1 MWNFLV
7 GLGLGALFLI
17 AYIFISTYKN
27 IRAFVAD
34 ILASFGFLGK
44 WVRKKSVE
52 SRYENIINGAV
63 DVYNSNFEGKILSN
77 CKINWVK
84 DDTDNSY
91 LEDGKAI
98 ICLKFDK
105 NDQDLN
111 FYNATYSFTKTA
123 LLPTTREFVK
133 PSSQKAIDLNLTK
146 IFIRDYN
153 RRALRIFNQKFKS
166 ETQDIRDSFSRFE
179 ETEKRGLFSTLLI
192 PELHY
197 LGENLATTTP
207 SYKVEKEIE
216 DFFEWFYNLATRGK
230 DERTILNYRSEHLKV
245 GVILVANLETYQA
258 YGIEAY
264 TKWADKYASE
274 HYGAVYLLA
283 RGSYRAT
290 ILKKVVSELTENKGF
305 DQINKKATLFEIDEN
320 GEQTEVTCYCLKPN
334 LSKVQYNAWE
344 KIKAT
349 YNNGKIISG
358 IISFVDSGKITINIH
373 GIEFDIPKNKLSSK
387 EIPELKKYFRIEQ
400 ELILNIE
407 ALNEELC
414 IVELN
419 NIGTETDPNILIETT
434 LKKNRS
440 LPVEIIGIQ
449 LDTEGKERGLRT
461 FCKSINKKVFIPK
474 KHCSYSRFIRL
485 DSVFKKGDE
494 LSILLHG
501 FSMEF
506 ANFFGEIEGLINPLT
521 KFNEY
526 QENHKYEAIVQEISE
541 NYLTTEIIPGLECRV
556 YRSELSWENNK
567 NTQDYKIGD
576 KVDVL
581 IIKIDSEN
589 YRLTG
594 SFKRV
599 QKSEKEEFFKENI
612 GVILT
617 AQVLKTYEGI
627 GVKLKLVES
636 GFTGFVYAK
645 ELMWG
650 FCSDI
655 RNSFPVD
662 SNISVTPI
670 LFDYQ
675 NNEIVYSIKACMRNQ
690 YDEAVEQL
698 TIGEVYTG
706 KIIKHFTDLARVQL
720 EFNDFTIQA
729 YIHKSEISNIAYV
742 ENEDIKYFLPIDK
755 SFDFELKRKDNRNK
769 IVELSR
775 KNMVSSDFEELEY
788 GDTIEVEIVKCDND
802 GAYFYEEEFEGKIT
816 ENHEKLS
823 VGMNREVFLINKAG
837 EFSL

>member
-1 MWNFLV
+1 
-7 GLGLGALFLI
+7 
-17 AYIFISTYKN
+17 
-27 IRAFVAD
+27 
-34 ILASFGFLGK
+34 
-44 WVRKKSVE
+44 
-52 SRYENIINGAV
+52 
-63 DVYNSNFEGKILSN
+63 
-77 CKINWVK
+77 
-84 DDTDNSY
+84 
-91 LEDGKAI
+91 
-98 ICLKFDK
+98 
-105 NDQDLN
+105 
-111 FYNATYSFTKTA
+111 
-123 LLPTTREFVK
+123 
-133 PSSQKAIDLNLTK
+133 
-146 IFIRDYN
+146 
-153 RRALRIFNQKFKS
+153 
-166 ETQDIRDSFSRFE
+166 
-179 ETEKRGLFSTLLI
+179 
-192 PELHY
+192 
-197 LGENLATTTP
+197 
-207 SYKVEKEIE
+207 
-216 DFFEWFYNLATRGK
+216 
-230 DERTILNYRSEHLKV
+230 
-245 GVILVANLETYQA
+245 
-258 YGIEAY
+258 
-264 TKWADKYASE
+264 
-274 HYGAVYLLA
+274 
-283 RGSYRAT
+283 
-290 ILKKVVSELTENKGF
+290 
-305 DQINKKATLFEIDEN
+305 
-320 GEQTEVTCYCLKPN
+320 
-334 LSKVQYNAWE
+334 
-344 KIKAT
+344 
-349 YNNGKIISG
+349 
-358 IISFVDSGKITINIH
+358 
-373 GIEFDIPKNKLSSK
+373 
-387 EIPELKKYFRIEQ
+387 
-400 ELILNIE
+400 
-407 ALNEELC
+407 
-414 IVELN
+414 
-419 NIGTETDPNILIETT
+419 
-434 LKKNRS
+434 
-440 LPVEIIGIQ
+440 
-449 LDTEGKERGLRT
+449 
-461 FCKSINKKVFIPK
+461 
-474 KHCSYSRFIRL
+474 
-485 DSVFKKGDE
+485 
-494 LSILLHG
+494 
-501 FSMEF
+501 
-506 ANFFGEIEGLINPLT
+506 LT

-612 GVILT
+612 GVILS
-617 AQVLKTYEGI
+617 AQVLKSYEGI
-627 GVKLKLVES
+627 GVKLKLVEY

-720 EFNDFTIQA
+720 EFKDFTIQA

-816 ENHEKLS
+816 ETNEKLS
-823 VGMNREVFLINKAG
+823 SGI
-837 EFSL
+837 